1 MLSEQSST
9 AEAAPHN
16 FEAIEKAVMESP
28 RGRWFLDEYVRRRT
42 GADGHWVLTA
52 LGKIENA
59 VASHQELIAERLGKM
74 FEIISSVDSKMS
86 SLPAKPASRPVELT
100 PEHMKFFKQDEELFE
115 VPSKP
120 SVVDAARKASPP
132 KPDAAKGARL
142 VIKQQ
147 PEPSIESVAAPI
159 EPVAEVSHLAPATP
173 AADALPK
180 NRIVIIRH
188 KTGETLDVPLHDEL
202 RATA

>member
-1 MLSEQSST
+1 MLSEQSSM
-9 AEAAPHN
+9 AETAPHN

-42 GADGHWVLTA
+42 VADGHSVLTA

-59 VASHQELIAERLGKM
+59 VASHQELIAERLGKV
-74 FEIISSVDSKMS
+74 FEIISSVDSKIS
-86 SLPAKPASRPVELT
+86 SLPAKPESRPVELT

-120 SVVDAARKASPP
+120 SVDPARKASPS
-132 KPDAAKGARL
+132 KPDGAKGARL

-147 PEPSIESVAAPI
+147 QEPSIEGVAAPL
-159 EPVAEVSHLAPATP
+159 EPVAEISQPAS
-173 AADALPK
+173 AACIAEALPK
-180 NRIVIIRH
+180 SRIVVIRH
-188 KTGETLDVPLHDEL
+188 KTGETLDVPLHDEF
-202 RATA
+202 RASA